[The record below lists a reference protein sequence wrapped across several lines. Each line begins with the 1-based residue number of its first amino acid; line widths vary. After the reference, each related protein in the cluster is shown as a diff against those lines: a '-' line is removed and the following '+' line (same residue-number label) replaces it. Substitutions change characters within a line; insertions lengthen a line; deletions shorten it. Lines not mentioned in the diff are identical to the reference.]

1 MEPLRA
7 EVLSPLSH
15 GRKSSQSI
23 SFAARDLLK
32 QLQTGST
39 LALSALLTIIF
50 CKCAKL
56 IKCWKTYKK
65 IFIFIFV
72 EFNHRWTTNAVLLS
86 FFLKTDC
93 FFFFDRYCQ
102 LLLLFFYIITK
113 TAERTKV
120 KQLEILKEEWLQCIL
135 LNFSVVEKHLE
146 WIYFPRFNQASPA
159 IFYFSKFSA
168 PTIAF
173 LAFWLAKKL
182 RLWANSPSFTS
193 YGK

>member
-1 MEPLRA
+1 MERVA
-7 EVLSPLSH
+7 CWSPFSTLTGQKERSV
-15 GRKSSQSI
+15 GQFCS
-23 SFAARDLLK
+23 RDLLK

-86 FFLKTDC
+86 FFSKTDW
-93 FFFFDRYCQ
+93 FFFDSYCQ

-120 KQLEILKEEWLQCIL
+120 KQIEILKEEWLQCIL

-146 WIYFPRFNQASPA
+146 WIYFRVTDDSS
-159 IFYFSKFSA
+159 I
-168 PTIAF
+168 
-173 LAFWLAKKL
+173 
-182 RLWANSPSFTS
+182 
-193 YGK
+193 